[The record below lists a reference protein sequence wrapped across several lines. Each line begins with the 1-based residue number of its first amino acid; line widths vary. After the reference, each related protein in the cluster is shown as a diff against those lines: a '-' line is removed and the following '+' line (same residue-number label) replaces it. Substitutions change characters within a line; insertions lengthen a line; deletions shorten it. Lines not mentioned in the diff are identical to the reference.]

1 MEPVPRNASGDPIVP
16 DIAVVGPWAKEKLAA
31 LERYLDF
38 YTKVLKNQRWRTIY
52 IDAFAGGGRAVVRAG
67 AAPDNGIIPLFEE
80 ETLGDAD
87 RTELIDGSP
96 RVALNVANPFSRY
109 IFVEN
114 DPARCIELEVVKAEF
129 ESIRQIDILPS
140 NAADGIDWLVRKPIS
155 KTTHRGVAFLDP
167 FGANLEWASVQ
178 QLADTGIFE
187 VVVNFALS
195 MAIQRMLPNSGEIP
209 EAWAN
214 TLDAYFGSRA
224 WFNEVYRERGGGL
237 FHTGGY
243 EKRED
248 YPDRLLQLYRSRLK
262 SAFGHVSTPRLIR
275 NSKGAPLYY
284 LLWAGPHSKGLQ
296 GADHILRMGE
306 GLAKK
311 PAATIPA

>member
-1 MEPVPRNASGDPIVP
+1 MESVSRSESGGSIVP
-16 DIAVVGPWAKEKLAA
+16 DIAVVGPWAKEKLEA

-52 IDAFAGGGRAVVRAG
+52 VDAFAGGGRALVRADS
-67 AAPDNGIIPLFEE
+67 AQVDESIPLFEPE
-80 ETLGDAD
+80 PASDVD

-109 IFVEN
+109 VFVEN
-114 DPARCIELEVVKAEF
+114 DPARCEELEAVKVEF
-129 ESIRQIDILPS
+129 DGTRQIDILRTS
-140 NAADGIDWLVRKPIS
+140 AADGISWVTARQIS
-155 KTTHRGVAFLDP
+155 KATHRGIAFLDP
-167 FGANLEWASVQ
+167 FGANLEWASVEK
-178 QLADTGIFE
+178 LAATGIFE

-209 EAWAN
+209 AAWAK

-224 WFNEVYRERGGGL
+224 WFEEVYRERSGGL
-237 FHTGGY
+237 FNTPGF

-248 YPDRLLQLYRSRLK
+248 YADRLLQLYRARLK
-262 SAFGHVSTPRLIR
+262 AAFGHVSTPRLIR

-284 LLWAGPHSKGLQ
+284 LLWAGPHTKGLQ
-296 GADHILRMGE
+296 GADHILSMGE
-306 GLAKK
+306 SLGKK
-311 PAATIPA
+311 RGAAVAA